1 LALVRYLPSAYPFH
15 AIPALIFSLN
25 LILLFMQEGNQLP
38 EGNNEQNAVSQ
49 IAAITI
55 VKKTNTID

>member
-1 LALVRYLPSAYPFH
+1 
-15 AIPALIFSLN
+15 
-25 LILLFMQEGNQLP
+25 LP

-55 VKKTNTID
+55 GKKTNTID

>member
-38 EGNNEQNAVSQ
+38 EGNNE
-49 IAAITI
+49 
-55 VKKTNTID
+55 